1 MLNRSSCSVCSQV
14 QQLVVPVPVTY
25 CYRCGNHI
33 VWCYQLSYLNSTYII
48 CCLLLH
54 TARIARDQQTNQ
66 RRKRLRVRRAKT
78 GQDQG
83 LETSQCGWE
92 KLGLSDCNL
101 GLDEFHHVSPASA
114 LPSSS
119 PLPISSSPSP
129 STSTS
134 LSSIMGFLIWFHM
147 TCDMSQLWPTKVN
160 STLHLEVHGARPI

>member
-1 MLNRSSCSVCSQV
+1 MPASGKIARFFGLDRTSCSVCSQV

-78 GQDQG
+78 GQGQG

-114 LPSSS
+114 LP
-119 PLPISSSPSP
+119 
-129 STSTS
+129 
-134 LSSIMGFLIWFHM
+134 IMGFLIWFHM
-147 TCDMSQLWPTKVN
+147 TYDMSQLWPTKVN